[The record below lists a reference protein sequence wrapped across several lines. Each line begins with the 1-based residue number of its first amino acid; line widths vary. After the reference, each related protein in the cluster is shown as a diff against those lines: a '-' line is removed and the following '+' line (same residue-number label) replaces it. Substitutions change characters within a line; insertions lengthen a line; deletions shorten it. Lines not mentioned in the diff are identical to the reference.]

1 VPHIDQNGFLNDIW
15 SMSKT
20 VKSKAST
27 TVRRTTHS
35 GQFIGRTKEGFLV
48 PKPDFKPSSFTVRE
62 LQEAVQAAK
71 RRQTA
76 ARAG

>member
-1 VPHIDQNGFLNDIW
+1 MG
-15 SMSKT
+15 KAA
-20 VKSKAST
+20 KSKPST
-27 TVRRTTHS
+27 TARRSAQS